1 MLKPSM
7 TIPVLAGVAALS
19 VGAAAS
25 LLGRPELMADY
36 AARTTPIDHHTVTAD
51 TPRGFQP
58 DHIRRTTLTGPVS
71 VLNLSE
77 IAVGDTITFG
87 SEGRRTELRVVEIA
101 KRPAAVDD
109 PATPALL
116 VVTAEQTGHQGRPRL
131 VRFLMADP
139 AASAAAWD
147 ETQPL

>member
-1 MLKPSM
+1 VLKPSM

-25 LLGRPELMADY
+25 LLGRPELLADY
-36 AARTTPIDHHTVTAD
+36 AARTTPIDLHTVAEGTSH
-51 TPRGFQP
+51 GFQA
-58 DHIRRTTLTGPVS
+58 DNVRRTTLTGPVS
-71 VLNLSE
+71 VLNLGG

-87 SEGRRTELRVVEIA
+87 SDGRRTELRVVEIA
-101 KRPAAVDD
+101 KRTAAVDD

-139 AASAAAWD
+139 AASAGVWD
-147 ETQPL
+147 ETRPL